1 MEEEI
6 DTTTHL
12 VAGVV
17 VETIGENTEAVTET
31 VVITVDV
38 AAIVEEGV
46 GTMVVMVIVETTTEV
61 VTIIVEAILPTSI
74 TDNRCKIS
82 SIKAQILR

>member
-1 MEEEI
+1 MEEGI

-31 VVITVDV
+31 VVITADV

-61 VTIIVEAILPTSI
+61 VTIAEAILPTSI
-74 TDNRCKIS
+74 TDNPCKIR

>member
-1 MEEEI
+1 MEGEI
-6 DTTTHL
+6 DTIIHL
-12 VAGVV
+12 VAGVDAG
-17 VETIGENTEAVTET
+17 TIGETTEAVTET
-31 VVITVDV
+31 VVITVDAV
-38 AAIVEEGV
+38 AIVEEAD

-82 SIKAQILR
+82 SIKARILR